1 MPISNPF
8 MDIQNRHVCNFFA
21 VSSGKLP
28 RSAMPIEKQNVFSYS
43 PQSCLYQCRDPWSPV
58 QAASVW
64 RFTGH
69 CWWERQGTTTQEL
82 FFLFPAYLC
91 NTVGLSKT
99 EVRRGWDMGVEKH
112 GRKKTLQ
119 SENCR
124 QEKWL
129 KWGLWG
135 TRQWV
140 ERQEKFLRTASEN
153 LCCKWNPKLNSFP
166 SDKEWHRQFP

>member
-8 MDIQNRHVCNFFA
+8 MDFQDRHICNSLCCELKKVA
-21 VSSGKLP
+21 KV
-28 RSAMPIEKQNVFSYS
+28 RNA
-43 PQSCLYQCRDPWSPV
+43 YQETKCFLIFSPV
-58 QAASVW
+58 LPLPILTPQTYCASCECVEIH
-64 RFTGH
+64 RALLKG
-69 CWWERQGTTTQEL
+69 EL

-91 NTVGLSKT
+91 NTVGLSKIK
-99 EVRRGWDMGVEKH
+99 EVRRGWDMGVEKY

-119 SENCR
+119 SKNCS

-129 KWGLWG
+129 KWSLWG

-153 LCCKWNPKLNSFP
+153 LCWKWNPKLNSFP
-166 SDKEWHRQFP
+166 SNKEWRRQFP